1 MKIRIYLLFIVLIA
15 SQLAQAQYTP
25 YFENFSFSQYDAGNQ
40 NWGVSKAENGKV
52 YVANNNGLLVY
63 NGLNWKLNA
72 LPNKTTIR
80 SVLVVKDKIYTGSY
94 EEFGYW
100 QYNNKGELIYHSL
113 SHLINRNKS
122 LNEEFWQILQHD
134 NKIIFRSFLN
144 VYVLDNNTIT
154 KIESTDTII
163 SCSVSNNT
171 VYVNTLTNGIFTL
184 KDNTLTPFLFSDD
197 LVDAKIIG
205 IANYQNSL
213 LITTALKGSFT
224 LINNNLQPTKLPIN
238 DIIKKHQLNSFLKL
252 ENGNMV
258 FGTIKNGIYVTNNLG
273 QVIFNINKENG
284 LVNNTVLNIIADNDA
299 NIWVCL
305 DNGLSKINLKNN
317 ITYYNDVSGKLGAV
331 YDVIKYND
339 TIYIGSNTGL
349 YYLNNQHQLIFI
361 EGSQGQVWDLKLID
375 NQLFC
380 GHNDGTFLVK
390 NNTIQLISNFTGG
403 WTIKKIPDNN
413 SYVQGTYGGLVKFNK
428 TEESWAASYLG
439 QPTIPIKYLEFE
451 DKNNIW
457 AAHAYKGLIK
467 VKLNNTFDSIIDYKE
482 YNTKAT
488 ASDYNIKVYKI
499 KNNICFKTNDGW
511 KTYEPLADSI
521 IPYKFLNDKIGPQSD
536 VVSEDLTNNLFF
548 KNNKGIIQLK
558 ATNNDKL
565 VLTRDYYDD
574 RLIVGY
580 ENISQINDSIYALNL
595 NNGFLLLNA
604 NQNFTV
610 KKPVKPLIEKIQVND
625 IRVKIDT
632 SVIELPNNGKLSIS
646 IASPNSNNHFFEY
659 SLSTNPTK
667 WDKVDNENLVLSN
680 IKNGDFSILF
690 RTSNKAGETSPVKT
704 INLHVLPPWYK
715 SSTGFIIYAL
725 ALILALGIMY
735 LLHKRKMKK
744 EQKLLEIEFKKE
756 QQQILKE
763 KNIENDR
770 KIIKLKNES
779 LQNEIKLKSKQ
790 LANTAIALVKKNE
803 ALLEIKKEL
812 QINEGQFQNKQVS
825 KRLQKKIDH
834 TIGHKDEWEIFE
846 YNFNQVHEKF
856 FNQLKIKHPK
866 LSHKDLKLCAYI
878 KMNLVTKEI
887 APLMNISTRGIETHR
902 YRLKRKLN
910 LSSEDSLTD
919 YLNSFI

>member
-1 MKIRIYLLFIVLIA
+1 MRLRIYVLFIVLVT
-15 SQLAQAQYTP
+15 SQLVHAQYTP
-25 YFENFSFSQYDAGNQ
+25 FFENFSFSQYNAGNQ

-63 NGLNWKLNA
+63 NGLNWELNT

-100 QYNNKGELIYHSL
+100 KYDEKGTLIYHSL
-113 SHLINRNKS
+113 SHLLNQNKS
-122 LNEEFWQILQHD
+122 LNEEFWQIIQHE

-144 VYVLDNNTIT
+144 VYVFENNTIT
-154 KIESTDTII
+154 KIKSSNTII
-163 SCSVSNNT
+163 SCSVVNNT

-184 KDNTLTPFLFSDD
+184 EDKTLKPFLNSKE
-197 LVDAKIIG
+197 LVDTKIIS
-205 IANYQNSL
+205 IANYKDSL
-213 LITTALKGSFT
+213 LITTALKGSYT
-224 LINNNLQPTKLPIN
+224 YQNNSLQTTTLPIN
-238 DIIKKHQLNSFLKL
+238 DLIKKHQLNSFLKL
-252 ENGNMV
+252 KNGNMV
-258 FGTIKNGIYVTNNLG
+258 FGTIKNGVYVTDNLG
-273 QVIFNINKENG
+273 HVLFNINKENG
-284 LVNNTVLNIIADNDA
+284 LVNNTVLNLIADSDA

-331 YDVIKYND
+331 YDVIKYNN

-349 YYLNNQHQLIFI
+349 YYLNNDQQLIFI
-361 EGSQGQVWDLKLID
+361 EGSQGQVWDLKIID

-380 GHNDGTFLVK
+380 GHNNGTYLVENK
-390 NNTIQLISNFTGG
+390 TIKLISNFTGG
-403 WTIKKIPDNN
+403 WTIKKIPENN

-428 TEESWAASYLG
+428 TQDRWSATHLG

-451 DKNNIW
+451 DKNTIW

-467 VKLNNTFDSIIDYKE
+467 ARLNNTLDSIVDYKQ
-482 YNTKAT
+482 YTNKTI

-511 KTYEPLADSI
+511 KTYEPLVDSI
-521 IPYKFLNDKIGPQSD
+521 VTYKFLNEKIGPQSD
-536 VVSEDLTNNLFF
+536 VVSEDLTNSLFF
-548 KNNKGIIQLK
+548 KNKKGIIQFK
-558 ATNNDKL
+558 ANNNDKL

-595 NNGFLLLNA
+595 NNGFLLLNE
-604 NQNFTV
+604 NQNFTIN
-610 KKPVKPLIEKIQVND
+610 KPIKPLIEKIQVND

-632 SVIELPNNGKLSIS
+632 SVIELPNNGKISIS

-659 SLSTNPTK
+659 SLSTNATK

-690 RTSNKAGETSPVKT
+690 RTSNKAGETSPIKT

-715 SSTGFIIYAL
+715 SNTGFIIYTL
-725 ALILALGIMY
+725 ALVLVLGIIY

-856 FNQLKIKHPK
+856 FNQLKTKHPK

-910 LSSEDSLTD
+910 LTSEDSLTD

>member
-1 MKIRIYLLFIVLIA
+1 
-15 SQLAQAQYTP
+15 
-25 YFENFSFSQYDAGNQ
+25 
-40 NWGVSKAENGKV
+40 
-52 YVANNNGLLVY
+52 
-63 NGLNWKLNA
+63 
-72 LPNKTTIR
+72 
-80 SVLVVKDKIYTGSY
+80 
-94 EEFGYW
+94 
-100 QYNNKGELIYHSL
+100 
-113 SHLINRNKS
+113 
-122 LNEEFWQILQHD
+122 
-134 NKIIFRSFLN
+134 
-144 VYVLDNNTIT
+144 
-154 KIESTDTII
+154 
-163 SCSVSNNT
+163 
-171 VYVNTLTNGIFTL
+171 
-184 KDNTLTPFLFSDD
+184 
-197 LVDAKIIG
+197 
-205 IANYQNSL
+205 
-213 LITTALKGSFT
+213 
-224 LINNNLQPTKLPIN
+224 
-238 DIIKKHQLNSFLKL
+238 
-252 ENGNMV
+252 MV
-258 FGTIKNGIYVTNNLG
+258 FGTIKNGVYVTDNLG
-273 QVIFNINKENG
+273 HVLFNINKENG
-284 LVNNTVLNIIADNDA
+284 LVNNTVLNLIADSDA

-331 YDVIKYND
+331 YDVIKYNN
-339 TIYIGSNTGL
+339 TIYIASNTGL
-349 YYLNNQHQLIFI
+349 YYLNNDQQLIFI
-361 EGSQGQVWDLKLID
+361 EGSQGQVWDLKIID

-380 GHNDGTFLVK
+380 GHNNGTYLVENK
-390 NNTIQLISNFTGG
+390 TIKLISNFTGG
-403 WTIKKIPDNN
+403 WTIKKIPENN

-428 TEESWAASYLG
+428 TQDRWSATHLG

-451 DKNNIW
+451 DKNTIW

-467 VKLNNTFDSIIDYKE
+467 ARLNNTLDSIVDYKQ
-482 YNTKAT
+482 YTNKTI

-511 KTYEPLADSI
+511 KTYEPLVDSI
-521 IPYKFLNDKIGPQSD
+521 VTYKFLNEKIGPQSD
-536 VVSEDLTNNLFF
+536 VVSEDLTNSLFF
-548 KNNKGIIQLK
+548 KNQKGIIQFK
-558 ATNNDKL
+558 ANNNDKL

-604 NQNFTV
+604 NQNFTIN
-610 KKPVKPLIEKIQVND
+610 KPIKPLIEKIQVND

-632 SVIELPNNGKLSIS
+632 SVIELPNNGKISIS

-659 SLSTNPTK
+659 SLSTNATK

-690 RTSNKAGETSPVKT
+690 RTSNKAGETSPIKT

-715 SSTGFIIYAL
+715 SNTGFIIYAL
-725 ALILALGIMY
+725 ALVLVLGIIY

-856 FNQLKIKHPK
+856 FNQLKTKHPK

-910 LSSEDSLTD
+910 LTSEDSLTD

>member
-1 MKIRIYLLFIVLIA
+1 MKLRIYVLFIVLVT
-15 SQLAQAQYTP
+15 SQLVHAQYTP
-25 YFENFSFSQYDAGNQ
+25 FFENFSFSQYNAGNQ

-63 NGLNWKLNA
+63 NGLNWELNT

-100 QYNNKGELIYHSL
+100 KYDEKGALIYHSL
-113 SHLINRNKS
+113 SHLLNQNKS
-122 LNEEFWQILQHD
+122 LNEEFWQIIQHE

-144 VYVLDNNTIT
+144 VYVFENNTIT
-154 KIESTDTII
+154 KIKSSNTII
-163 SCSVSNNT
+163 SCSVVNNT

-184 KDNTLTPFLFSDD
+184 EDKTLKPFLNSKE
-197 LVDAKIIG
+197 LVDTKIIS
-205 IANYQNSL
+205 IANYKDSL
-213 LITTALKGSFT
+213 LITTALKGSYT
-224 LINNNLQPTKLPIN
+224 YQNNSLQPTTLPIN
-238 DIIKKHQLNSFLKL
+238 DLIKKHQLNSFLKL
-252 ENGNMV
+252 KNGNMV
-258 FGTIKNGIYVTNNLG
+258 FGTIKNGVYVTDNLG
-273 QVIFNINKENG
+273 HVLFNINKENG
-284 LVNNTVLNIIADNDA
+284 LVNNTVLNLIADSDA

-331 YDVIKYND
+331 YDVIKYNN

-349 YYLNNQHQLIFI
+349 YYLNNDQQLIFI
-361 EGSQGQVWDLKLID
+361 EGSQGQVWDLKIID

-380 GHNDGTFLVK
+380 GHNNGTYLVENK
-390 NNTIQLISNFTGG
+390 TIKLISNFTGG
-403 WTIKKIPDNN
+403 WTIKKIPENN

-428 TEESWAASYLG
+428 TQDRWSATHLG

-451 DKNNIW
+451 DKNTIW

-467 VKLNNTFDSIIDYKE
+467 ARLNNTLDSIVDYKQ
-482 YNTKAT
+482 YTNKTI

-511 KTYEPLADSI
+511 KTYEPLVDSI
-521 IPYKFLNDKIGPQSD
+521 VTYKFLNEKIGPQSD
-536 VVSEDLTNNLFF
+536 VVSEDLTNSLFF
-548 KNNKGIIQLK
+548 KNQKGIIQFK
-558 ATNNDKL
+558 ANNNDKL

-604 NQNFTV
+604 NQNFTIN
-610 KKPVKPLIEKIQVND
+610 KPIKPLIEKIQVND

-632 SVIELPNNGKLSIS
+632 SVIELPNNGKISIS

-659 SLSTNPTK
+659 SLSTNATK

-690 RTSNKAGETSPVKT
+690 RTSNKAGETSPIKT

-715 SSTGFIIYAL
+715 SNTGFIIYAL
-725 ALILALGIMY
+725 ALVLVLGIIY

-856 FNQLKIKHPK
+856 FNQLKTKHPK

-910 LSSEDSLTD
+910 LTSEDSLTD

>member
-1 MKIRIYLLFIVLIA
+1 MRLRIYVLFIVLVT
-15 SQLAQAQYTP
+15 SQLVHAQYTP
-25 YFENFSFSQYDAGNQ
+25 FFENFSFSQYNAGNQ

-63 NGLNWKLNA
+63 NGLNWELNT

-100 QYNNKGELIYHSL
+100 KYDEKGALIYHSL
-113 SHLINRNKS
+113 SHLLNQNKS
-122 LNEEFWQILQHD
+122 LNEEFWQIIQHE

-144 VYVLDNNTIT
+144 VYVFENNTIT
-154 KIESTDTII
+154 KIKSSNTII
-163 SCSVSNNT
+163 SCSVVNNT

-184 KDNTLTPFLFSDD
+184 EDKTLKPFLNSKE
-197 LVDAKIIG
+197 LVDTKIIS
-205 IANYQNSL
+205 IANYKDSL
-213 LITTALKGSFT
+213 LITTALKGSYT
-224 LINNNLQPTKLPIN
+224 YQNNSLQTTTLPIN
-238 DIIKKHQLNSFLKL
+238 DLIKKHQLNSFLKL
-252 ENGNMV
+252 KNGNMV
-258 FGTIKNGIYVTNNLG
+258 FGTIKNGVYVTDNLG
-273 QVIFNINKENG
+273 HVLFNINKENG
-284 LVNNTVLNIIADNDA
+284 LVNNTVLNLIADSDA

-331 YDVIKYND
+331 YDVIKYNN

-349 YYLNNQHQLIFI
+349 YYLNNDQQLIFI
-361 EGSQGQVWDLKLID
+361 EGSQGQVWDLKIID

-380 GHNDGTFLVK
+380 GHNNGTYLVENK
-390 NNTIQLISNFTGG
+390 TIKLISNFTGG
-403 WTIKKIPDNN
+403 WTIKKIPENN

-428 TEESWAASYLG
+428 TQDRWSATHLG

-451 DKNNIW
+451 DKNTIW

-467 VKLNNTFDSIIDYKE
+467 ARLNNTLDSIVDYKQ
-482 YNTKAT
+482 YTNKTI

-511 KTYEPLADSI
+511 KTYEPLVDSI
-521 IPYKFLNDKIGPQSD
+521 VTYKFLNEKIGPQSD
-536 VVSEDLTNNLFF
+536 VVSEDLTNSLFF
-548 KNNKGIIQLK
+548 KNKKGIIQFK
-558 ATNNDKL
+558 ANNNDKL

-604 NQNFTV
+604 NQNFTIN
-610 KKPVKPLIEKIQVND
+610 KPIKPLIEKIQVND

-632 SVIELPNNGKLSIS
+632 SVIELPNNGKISIS

-659 SLSTNPTK
+659 SLSTNATK

-690 RTSNKAGETSPVKT
+690 RTSNKAGETSPIKT

-715 SSTGFIIYAL
+715 SNTGFIIYAL
-725 ALILALGIMY
+725 ALVLVLGIIY

-856 FNQLKIKHPK
+856 FNQLKTKHPK

-910 LSSEDSLTD
+910 LTSEDSLTD

>member
-1 MKIRIYLLFIVLIA
+1 MKLRIYVLFIVLVT
-15 SQLAQAQYTP
+15 SQLVHAQYTP
-25 YFENFSFSQYDAGNQ
+25 FFENFSFSQYNAGNQ

-63 NGLNWKLNA
+63 NGLNWELNT

-100 QYNNKGELIYHSL
+100 KYDEKGALIYHSL
-113 SHLINRNKS
+113 SHLLNQNKS
-122 LNEEFWQILQHD
+122 LNEEFWQIIQHE

-144 VYVLDNNTIT
+144 VYVFENNTIT
-154 KIESTDTII
+154 KIKSSNTII
-163 SCSVSNNT
+163 SCSVVNNT

-184 KDNTLTPFLFSDD
+184 EDKTLKPFLNSKE
-197 LVDAKIIG
+197 LVDTKIIS
-205 IANYQNSL
+205 IANYKDSL
-213 LITTALKGSFT
+213 LITTALKGSYT
-224 LINNNLQPTKLPIN
+224 YQNNSLQTTTLPIN
-238 DIIKKHQLNSFLKL
+238 DLIKKHQLNSFLKL
-252 ENGNMV
+252 KNGNMV
-258 FGTIKNGIYVTNNLG
+258 FGTIKNGVYVTDNLG
-273 QVIFNINKENG
+273 HVLFNINKENG
-284 LVNNTVLNIIADNDA
+284 LVNNTVLNLIADSDA

-331 YDVIKYND
+331 YDVIKYNN

-349 YYLNNQHQLIFI
+349 YYLNNDQQLIFI
-361 EGSQGQVWDLKLID
+361 EGSQGQVWDLKIID

-380 GHNDGTFLVK
+380 GHNNGTYLVENK
-390 NNTIQLISNFTGG
+390 TIKLISNFTGG
-403 WTIKKIPDNN
+403 WTIKKIPENN

-428 TEESWAASYLG
+428 TQDRWSATHLG

-451 DKNNIW
+451 DKNTIW

-467 VKLNNTFDSIIDYKE
+467 ARLNNTLDSIVDYKQ
-482 YNTKAT
+482 YTNKTI

-511 KTYEPLADSI
+511 KTYEPLVDSI
-521 IPYKFLNDKIGPQSD
+521 VTYKFLNEKIGPQSD
-536 VVSEDLTNNLFF
+536 VVSEDLTNSLFF
-548 KNNKGIIQLK
+548 KNQKGIIQFK
-558 ATNNDKL
+558 ANNNDKL

-604 NQNFTV
+604 NQNFTIN
-610 KKPVKPLIEKIQVND
+610 KPIKPLIEKIQVND

-632 SVIELPNNGKLSIS
+632 SVIELPNNGKISIS

-659 SLSTNPTK
+659 SLSTNATK

-690 RTSNKAGETSPVKT
+690 RTSNKAGETSPIKT

-715 SSTGFIIYAL
+715 SNTGFIIYAL
-725 ALILALGIMY
+725 ALVLVLGIIY

-856 FNQLKIKHPK
+856 FNQLKTKHPK

-910 LSSEDSLTD
+910 LTSEDSLTD